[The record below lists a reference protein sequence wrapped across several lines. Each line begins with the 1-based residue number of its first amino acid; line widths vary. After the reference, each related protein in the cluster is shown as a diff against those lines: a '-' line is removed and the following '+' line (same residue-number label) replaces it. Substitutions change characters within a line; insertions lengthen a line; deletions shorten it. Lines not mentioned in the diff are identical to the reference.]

1 MDKKLLKTE
10 FIKNSDL
17 MQITVEG
24 EIIISDTQP
33 DIKEIISESV
43 KPVIT
48 FRNVTDGRISFKG
61 TLTSCIVYISKDSDN
76 PVSAVLNVTNFEDIM
91 NIEGLEK
98 DDCINIRAYDDH
110 FEFRKINERKVSV
123 KAVITIEVRE
133 YKNCQCISLSPD
145 AADDGTQLL
154 VGEKTVRNHVSQDKT
169 DFDIHETYSIPS
181 PKHEVEEILTQFYTL
196 SDIDTRAMR
205 GGYRIT
211 GNLNVDL
218 LYTTNDGTLADT
230 AHFQV
235 PFEHTVDND
244 DITEDM
250 HAISSIDV
258 SNVKAGAFEDSSGE
272 NRIIDIDAVFNEVTD
287 VFEDEK
293 ITYVKDAYCVNN
305 GYQTETEKITMPVF
319 TGRNKARFNL
329 KGTAGG
335 NTGADIMQVIGAEG
349 NVSVDSVYPQNGSVA
364 VEGVADITVLY
375 IARDDARPVYSMK
388 AYIPFHQEMDMSGV
402 SEGDVITADVRVEGV
417 AFNIMNSSEVEVTV
431 NLSCDAEAL
440 KLEEVEVVSDIK
452 KDENADSAV
461 LPAAVIYTVQN
472 GETLWDI
479 SKKYGA
485 VKEDILSLNNME
497 KEEELKDKKKILIMR
512 RV

>member
-1 MDKKLLKTE
+1 MDKKILKTE
-10 FIKNSDL
+10 FIKKSDS

-24 EIIISDTQP
+24 EIIISDAQP

-61 TLTSCIVYISKDSDN
+61 NLTSCIVYISKDSDN
-76 PVSAVLNVTNFEDIM
+76 PVSAVINVTNFEDIM
-91 NIEGLEK
+91 NIDGLEK
-98 DDCINIRAYDDH
+98 DDCVNIRAYADRY
-110 FEFRKINERKVSV
+110 EFRKINERKVSV
-123 KAVITIEVRE
+123 KAVLTIDVKE
-133 YKNCQCISLSPD
+133 YKSCQCVSIAPD
-145 AADDGTQLL
+145 TQSKDTQLL
-154 VGEKTVRNHVSQDKT
+154 IGDKIVRNHISQDKT

-181 PKHEVEEILTQFYTL
+181 NKHQAEEILTQFYTL

-235 PFEHTVDND
+235 PFEHTVDNES
-244 DITEDM
+244 ITEDM
-250 HAISSIDV
+250 HAVSRIDV
-258 SNVKAGAFEDSSGE
+258 YNVKAGAFEDSSGE

-293 ITYVKDAYCVNN
+293 ITYVKDAYCVNDK
-305 GYQTETEKITMPVF
+305 YQTETEKITMPVF

-349 NVSVDSVYPQNGSVA
+349 NVTVDSVYPQNGSVA

-375 IARDDARPVYSMK
+375 IARDDARPVYFMK
-388 AYIPFHQEMDMSGV
+388 AFIPFHQEMDMSGV
-402 SEGDVITADVRVEGV
+402 SEGDLINADVRVEGV
-417 AFNIMNSSEVEVTV
+417 SFNILNSSEVEVNV
-431 NLSCDAEAL
+431 NLACDAEAV
-440 KLEEVEVVSDIK
+440 KLDETEVVSDIK
-452 KDENADSAV
+452 KDENAENISM
-461 LPAAVIYTVQN
+461 PAAVIYTVQK

-485 VKEDILSLNNME
+485 VKEDILVINNME
-497 KEEELKDKKKILIMR
+497 KEDDLKERKKILIMR